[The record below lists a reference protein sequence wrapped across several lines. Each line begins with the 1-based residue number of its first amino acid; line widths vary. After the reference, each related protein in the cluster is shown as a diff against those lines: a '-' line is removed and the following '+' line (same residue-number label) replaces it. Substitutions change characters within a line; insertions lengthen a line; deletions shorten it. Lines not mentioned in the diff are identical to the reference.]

1 MAAGPGNGDGG
12 VGPVAR
18 VDEHQ
23 AVERLR
29 IKVNGVEIEVA
40 KEVKVREIIV
50 KAKKADAIEGFVE
63 EYVIERVKEGGEIG
77 FEETITV
84 IEQEQFLAVPV
95 GKTEVA

>member
-1 MAAGPGNGDGG
+1 MAAGPGNGDGD

-23 AVERLR
+23 AVERVR
-29 IKVNGVEIEVA
+29 IKVNGVEIEV
-40 KEVKVREIIV
+40 KRKVEVREIIV

-84 IEQEQFLAVPV
+84 IEQEEFMAVPV

>member
-1 MAAGPGNGDGG
+1 M
-12 VGPVAR
+12 
-18 VDEHQ
+18 
-23 AVERLR
+23 
-29 IKVNGVEIEVA
+29 NGVEIEV
-40 KEVKVREIIV
+40 KRKVEVREIIV

-63 EYVIERVKEGGEIG
+63 EYVIERVKEGGEID

>member
-1 MAAGPGNGDGG
+1 M
-12 VGPVAR
+12 
-18 VDEHQ
+18 
-23 AVERLR
+23 
-29 IKVNGVEIEVA
+29 NGVEIEV
-40 KEVKVREIIV
+40 KRKVEVREIIV

-84 IEQEQFLAVPV
+84 IEQEEFMAVPV

>member
-23 AVERLR
+23 AVERVR

-84 IEQEQFLAVPV
+84 IEQEEFMAVPV

>member
-1 MAAGPGNGDGG
+1 M
-12 VGPVAR
+12 
-18 VDEHQ
+18 
-23 AVERLR
+23 
-29 IKVNGVEIEVA
+29 NGVEIEVA

-84 IEQEQFLAVPV
+84 IEQEEFMAVPV

>member
-1 MAAGPGNGDGG
+1 M
-12 VGPVAR
+12 GPVAR
-18 VDEHQ
+18 VDESQ
-23 AVERLR
+23 AVERVR
-29 IKVNGVEIEVA
+29 IKVNGVEIEV
-40 KEVKVREIIV
+40 KRKVEVREIIV

-84 IEQEQFLAVPV
+84 IEQEEFLAVPV

>member
-1 MAAGPGNGDGG
+1 MAGPGNGDGD

-18 VDEHQ
+18 ADESQ
-23 AVERLR
+23 AVERVR
-29 IKVNGVEIEVA
+29 IKVNGVEIEV
-40 KEVKVREIIV
+40 KREVEVREIIV

-84 IEQEQFLAVPV
+84 IDQEQFLAVPV

>member
-1 MAAGPGNGDGG
+1 MVTGPGNGDGD
-12 VGPVAR
+12 VGLVAR
-18 VDEHQ
+18 VDESQ
-23 AVERLR
+23 AIERVR

-40 KEVKVREIIV
+40 KEVKAREIIV
-50 KAKKADAIEGFVE
+50 AAKNADAIEGFVE

>member
-1 MAAGPGNGDGG
+1 MAAGPGNGDGD
-12 VGPVAR
+12 VGLGAR

-23 AVERLR
+23 AVERVR
-29 IKVNGVEIEVA
+29 IKVNGVEIEV
-40 KEVKVREIIV
+40 KRKVEVREIIV

>member
-12 VGPVAR
+12 VDPVAR
-18 VDEHQ
+18 VDESQ
-23 AVERLR
+23 AVERVR
-29 IKVNGVEIEVA
+29 IKVNGVEIEV
-40 KEVKVREIIV
+40 KRKVEVREIIV

>member
-12 VGPVAR
+12 VDPVAR
-18 VDEHQ
+18 IDEHQ
-23 AVERLR
+23 AVERVR
-29 IKVNGVEIEVA
+29 IKVNGVEIEV
-40 KEVKVREIIV
+40 KRKVEVREIIV

-84 IEQEQFLAVPV
+84 IEQERFLAVPV